1 MPAIPKGF
9 LGIYRALR
17 TPLVPI
23 GGNLLRSR
31 PEELIS
37 KLANA
42 LLDPLGAKEVEAWVV
57 GCPFPEG
64 AQGWNI
70 ARAAAH
76 LANKESPASIV
87 VSSLSTSGLEA
98 LLAGVGRVA
107 LSGGMTLVAGVDLG
121 SRVPYGGASPD
132 AALSYELFQRH
143 AFWPKH
149 LAAHSFAEQNQ
160 VTRPQLDAYSQ
171 RRKPGRCPVL
181 FGLPVEQDVAI
192 APLPINAA
200 ELHTNPPLISE
211 NGIAPLFTS
220 AHVAVPSDG
229 AAALLIA
236 REGFLPIRPL
246 AYVRGIASAGANG
259 KRAPEAMLSACQK
272 LLTRGEVTAQSLDRL
287 WLDDS
292 YAGVALGVAKRLGVD
307 LSKVNP
313 IGSSLG
319 CGFAAGVEGLRLSA
333 ELALS
338 LNAGE
343 GKFGLAACWSEG
355 GNASAILLEAA

>member
-17 TPLVPI
+17 TPLVPV

-42 LLDPLGAKEVEAWVV
+42 LLDPLGSKEIEAWVV

-76 LANKESPASIV
+76 LSSKEAAASLV

-98 LLAGVGRVA
+98 LLSGVGRVA
-107 LSGGMTLVAGVDLG
+107 LSGGAAFIAGIDLG

-132 AALSYELFQRH
+132 AGLSYELFQRH

-149 LAAHSFAEQNQ
+149 LAAHSFAEQAQ
-160 VTRPQLDAYSQ
+160 VTRAELDAYASS
-171 RRKPGRCPVL
+171 RRPGRCPLL
-181 FGLPVEQDVAI
+181 FGLPIEQDLAH
-192 APLPINAA
+192 APLPEAAGPLNAS
-200 ELHTNPPLISE
+200 PPLISE
-211 NGIAPLFTS
+211 TGISPLFTT
-220 AHVAVPSDG
+220 AHVALSADG
-229 AAALLIA
+229 AASLLVA
-236 REGFLPIRPL
+236 REGALPLRPL

-259 KRAPEAMLSACQK
+259 KRAPEALVSACQK
-272 LLTRGEVTAQSLDRL
+272 VLTRSEVSAQTLDKL

-292 YAGVALGVAKRLGVD
+292 YAGVALGAARRLGIEPAK
-307 LSKVNP
+307 LNP
-313 IGSSLG
+313 FGSSLR
-319 CGFAAGVEGLRLSA
+319 CGFAAGAEGLRLTA

-338 LNAGE
+338 LSLGE
-343 GKFGLAACWSEG
+343 GKLGLAASWSEG
-355 GNASAILLEAA
+355 GTATAILLEAP